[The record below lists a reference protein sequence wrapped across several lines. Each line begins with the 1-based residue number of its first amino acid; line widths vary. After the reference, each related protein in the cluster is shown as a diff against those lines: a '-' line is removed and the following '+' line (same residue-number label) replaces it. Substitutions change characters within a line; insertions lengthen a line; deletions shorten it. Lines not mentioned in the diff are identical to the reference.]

1 MSVGAL
7 FRRGGRFRGCESTGG
22 VSELGF
28 FSSRTTGVAY
38 MAQLAIDYQTLF
50 LVRTTGVVYMAYIA
64 GY

>member
-7 FRRGGRFRGCESTGG
+7 FRRGGRFRGCESTSG

-28 FSSRTTGVAY
+28 TTS
-38 MAQLAIDYQTLF
+38 
-50 LVRTTGVVYMAYIA
+50 VVYMAYIA